1 MDPQR
6 LAELQ
11 LQMRVNQSELEQYV
25 NELNTWEVDIKKN
38 EGQPKKCDQGDVAK
52 ETVSANS

>member
-25 NELNTWEVDIKKN
+25 TELNTWEDDIKKN
-38 EGQPKKCDQGDVAK
+38 GGQPKKCDQGDVAK
-52 ETVSANS
+52 ETVSTNS